1 MNVNTISSI
10 NCTPIRR
17 NNPNIQNTSF
27 GNVALTKAYSSFTD
41 RLAVGMSKVLNS
53 ESVIKFSEKFHNTNI
68 ADYIFKAS
76 GVLLSSFVMIK
87 TLKSDKIE
95 ESRKK
100 PLALNT
106 GLSCAVA
113 TASGLYVDK
122 LLEKPV
128 EKFIKSFKTANIN
141 VKNMDRLIDGI
152 KVTKSALLFGTIYRF
167 IVPVLATIAAEKIIN
182 TQGDKQQANSIKT
195 NA

>member
-1 MNVNTISSI
+1 MNINSVTNI

-17 NNPNIQNTSF
+17 NNPNIQNPSF
-27 GNVALTKAYSSFTD
+27 GNAGLTKAYSAFTD
-41 RLAVGMSKVLNS
+41 KLAVGMSKVLNS
-53 ESVIKFSEKFHNTNI
+53 NSVIKFSEKFHNTNI
-68 ADYIFKAS
+68 ADYVFKAS
-76 GVLLSSFVMIK
+76 GVLLSSFVVLK

-106 GLSCAVA
+106 ALSCAVA

-122 LLEKPV
+122 LLEKHV
-128 EKFIKSFKTANIN
+128 EKFVKSFKLANPN
-141 VKNMDRLIDGI
+141 LKNMDRLVDGI

-167 IVPVLATIAAEKIIN
+167 IVPVLATIAAEKIVN
-182 TQGDKQQANSIKT
+182 TKGDKQQNKGIKT
-195 NA
+195 TA

>member
-1 MNVNTISSI
+1 MNINQISNI

-17 NNPNIQNTSF
+17 NNPNIQNMSF
-27 GNVALTKAYSSFTD
+27 GNAGLSKLYSSATD
-41 RLAVGMSKVLNS
+41 KLALGMSKVLNS

-68 ADYIFKAS
+68 ADYVFKAS
-76 GVLLSSFVMIK
+76 GILLSSFVVLK

-113 TASGLYVDK
+113 TVGGLYVDK

-128 EKFIKSFKTANIN
+128 NKFIKGFKLANPN
-141 VKNMDRLIDGI
+141 LKNMDKLVDGI
-152 KVTKSALLFGTIYRF
+152 KVTKSALLFGTIYRY
-167 IVPVLATIAAEKIIN
+167 IVPVLATMVAEKIVN
-182 TQGDKQQANSIKT
+182 SKDNNQQSKT
-195 NA
+195 IQTTA